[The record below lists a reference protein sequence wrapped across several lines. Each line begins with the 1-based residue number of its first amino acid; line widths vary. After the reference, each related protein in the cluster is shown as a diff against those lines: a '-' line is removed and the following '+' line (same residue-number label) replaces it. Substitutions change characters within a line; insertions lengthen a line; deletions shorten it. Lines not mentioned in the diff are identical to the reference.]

1 MSKVITVGGNTREKR
16 ILRMVVTIFI
26 VALAAFMLTPFIWM
40 MSSSFKREA
49 DVMAQPFQLI
59 PSYTYI
65 ENYLRVLDLKG
76 SQTYHFLQSYWNSI
90 KVATLATLV
99 SVSSSCLAGYAFAR
113 LHFRGSHVLFL
124 LYLSQM
130 MVPSQLTI
138 IPRFVIFSEIG
149 LTNNHLALILPKVVA
164 ISAVFMMR
172 QAFLGTPGELREA
185 AKIDGAGELRT
196 FLQIM
201 VPMVKPTI
209 AAVFTVQFVGSWNSY
224 MDPLIFINRSELYT
238 LPLALNNFVGMEG
251 TQYGLTMAACCLATV
266 PVFIVFLCGQKF
278 FMKGLTVGAVKG

>member
-16 ILRMVVTIFI
+16 ILRIVVTILI
-26 VALAAFMLTPFIWM
+26 VALAFFMLTPFIWM
-40 MSSSFKREA
+40 ISSSFKREA

-59 PSYTYI
+59 PSYAYI

-76 SQTYHFLQSYWNSI
+76 SQTYHFLLAYWNSI

-99 SVSSSCLAGYAFAR
+99 SVSSSCLAGYAFAKLR
-113 LHFRGSHVLFL
+113 FRGSHILFL

-224 MDPLIFINRSELYT
+224 MDPLIFINKPELYT

-266 PVFIVFLCGQKF
+266 PVFVVFLCGQKF
-278 FMKGLTVGAVKG
+278 FMKGLTVGADKG